1 MITVGRAGGRTAGK
15 ERISRELSR
24 RNLNSNIISMEKIR
38 IAIADDHQ
46 LFRNGLKIL
55 LGAYGGFDVVAEA
68 SNGSELL
75 RILEACPADVVLM
88 DISMPEMDGVDATAH
103 ITRRFPSVSVIALSM
118 YGEEEYYYRM
128 VDAGARGF
136 VLKDSDI
143 SEVHD
148 AIMAV
153 HRGGNYFSQELLY
166 HVIRRLKS
174 REHEEKSS
182 SLSKREKEILLKI
195 CEGLSNHEIAGELF
209 ISKRTVD
216 KHRANLLAKTGSK
229 NTASLIL
236 YAIKN
241 RLIEV

>member
-1 MITVGRAGGRTAGK
+1 
-15 ERISRELSR
+15 
-24 RNLNSNIISMEKIR
+24 MEKIR
-38 IAIADDHQ
+38 IALADDHQ

-55 LGAYGGFDVVAEA
+55 LGAYEDFDVVAEA
-68 SNGSELL
+68 SNGAELL
-75 RILEACPADVVLM
+75 KILGACPADIVLM
-88 DISMPEMDGVDATAH
+88 DISMPEMDGAAATAQL
-103 ITRRFPSVSVIALSM
+103 TRQAPDTKVIALSM

-128 VDAGARGF
+128 VDAGAKGF
-136 VLKDSDI
+136 ILKDSDI
-143 SEVHD
+143 SDVHD
-148 AIMAV
+148 AIIAV

-166 HVIRRLKS
+166 HVIKRIKN
-174 REHEEKSS
+174 REQEEKSS

-195 CEGLSNHEIAGELF
+195 CEGLSNHEIADTLF